1 MPMLENKGVRARREY
16 RCSFCDK
23 SQDMVKR
30 LIAGPRGVYICDECI
45 ALCQEI
51 ISEEARV
58 TPPVDP
64 LEGQYDDAPRIRR
77 KSSPMQEKKP
87 D

>member
-23 SQDMVKR
+23 TQDMVKR
-30 LIAGPRGVYICDECI
+30 LIAGPRGVYICNECI

-51 ISEEARV
+51 ISEENRV
-58 TPPVDP
+58 APPADP
-64 LEGQYDDAPRIRR
+64 LEGQYDDTRHQS
-77 KSSPMQEKKP
+77 KSAKLSRKKP

>member
-23 SQDMVKR
+23 TQDMVKR

-51 ISEEARV
+51 ISEENRV

-64 LEGQYDDAPRIRR
+64 LEGQYDDTQHQS
-77 KSSPMQEKKP
+77 KSVKMSRKKP